1 MLMSLAIRSFYK
13 PLCCLDKMRKEVL
26 ALAFILFISLILYL
40 RLYIT
45 GYDVLQDDET
55 MIGQGAVREVQAGKC
70 TDLYPAESIDYYVDP
85 EGKCAP
91 CSDSNEGSVNK
102 PWCTIQRAL
111 DTKKTVHFK
120 GGERLYL
127 RGGIHRYDSLKLP
140 ITRPD
145 GSAYEGYLDGTMDR
159 PTTVSSYPDELA
171 SIYAS
176 ERPSGWEKRTLSD
189 NSVVWVLNWREYLE
203 KNFPLYL
210 QKKNFFFS
218 DAFSTGSSPEAEFL
232 QTPQSVFIDSF
243 DTEISK
249 PVILRQANESQIAV
263 RSYRGASN
271 PLDTSA
277 SLYYKD
283 YQSMPEGYAYYDNRI
298 SSENFGLLYVKLP
311 SELRGR
317 DANSLPIEIPLDYV
331 SFLGPYVHKIVLIAN
346 LSFRFSNSMLDYE
359 GGSYYNGHDGGLMFN
374 SPYGKLENVDL
385 SYHAFRGAVGSC
397 DHCRIINS
405 TFSYNGNTGSGLI
418 GNNIT
423 YERNVFRRNSQRLFN
438 LAWNAG
444 GMKLIAP
451 LFNFTIHNN
460 LFQDDGAS
468 IGLWLDFT
476 GDGWNIVEQIKRG
489 EVEINW
495 DNYIGAGHLID
506 GNVFW
511 NDGLAIETSPGSV
524 TRPIFIK
531 NNLFLGEN
539 NTLKKAINIQS
550 SPFVIIENNL
560 FSNLYQAIVVD
571 TIINWQ
577 ASEKEFKVR
586 SRQTDVQVSKNIFLN
601 VSFPIVFGEE
611 TSYSLPSNPLVF
623 IRNTADNNIYYGT
636 RKPNPVFR
644 RIVENVD
651 FSQKFAPHSASHP
664 LNQLRSYN
672 VHLSAYDKDNDFT
685 NGISPNI
692 GLEEDDYEWYKRQNI
707 NELENTVYF
716 SKALLLSYD
725 YLDWGVHN
733 KYTFNDWRERTGND
747 IHSTTEN
754 PRILFTSAGE
764 STFPTDSPAQKL
776 GIQKLDFISVPLP
789 RATLRILT
797 PEGRDYAHNVLGLNY
812 YYDGPPLR
820 SCWYSLD
827 GGATNITFVCGMNV
841 TSINSAEGM
850 NIWSIFLQD
859 ELLRVHTKDI
869 TFFVDSIPPNIWGMS
884 VVPTSPALFRDE
896 QQYTFSVNVYDASI
910 VTLVLDGQE
919 HPASLDNGKYLVRV
933 SNLDVGS
940 HQYFWETFD
949 SIGNLKRGEMQTY
962 VVEAPLVV
970 PPVDSSVPTL
980 DSHIIILEP
989 RSTLYNKSL
998 GNLQYLL
1005 IGSFST
1011 CWYSLDN
1018 GLTNTTITCGMNVT
1032 GLPFGEGAFIWLVG
1046 GRDIFGRNITDRT
1059 SFSVD
1064 KTAPDLA
1071 FVVPTPVSG
1080 SVLQQDFIELNVSSS
1095 ARDISRLEFSVFQ
1108 GGVERGRG
1116 GNRGPSLYRNLSL
1129 SSGEYVLAAYVIDL
1143 AGNSRRIGP
1152 VQVTLAPR
1160 SNVPVPK
1167 LVPAP
1172 SLTPTVPDT
1181 ITIPLHELITH
1192 ELSENKLVSGV
1203 SLRIYEGDG
1212 VVFSDKPDEPIL
1224 IIQRIE
1230 ESHLVLTYLG
1240 KTYAL
1245 VLGRPYSLLLDGD
1258 IRHPVII
1265 EVGSLSP
1272 EHNLATVLFEQPHVV
1287 VRTSQSVQDSQASQS
1302 SSALTV
1308 PASPPILTNNGD
1320 GFGYTT
1326 GNSESVVSIN
1336 ESTAESS
1343 LGEKDGEESGTPNL
1357 SLKIILGA
1365 LVIILLIGIV
1375 VFWYFYSE

>member
-1 MLMSLAIRSFYK
+1 
-13 PLCCLDKMRKEVL
+13 MRKEVF
-26 ALAFILFISLILYL
+26 ALVLILFFLFVLYL
-40 RLYIT
+40 GLNLT
-45 GYDVLQDDET
+45 GYNVFQERVAMVESGET
-55 MIGQGAVREVQAGKC
+55 FKIQAGNC
-70 TDLYPAESIDYYVDP
+70 IDLYPVESTDYYVDP
-85 EGKCAP
+85 EGKCAS
-91 CSDSNEGSVNK
+91 CSDNNDGSVNK

-145 GSAYEGYLDGTMDR
+145 GSAYEGYLDGKIDR
-159 PTTVSSYPDELA
+159 PTVVSGYSNEQV

-176 ERPSGWEKRTLSD
+176 ERLSKWEKKTLSD
-189 NSVVWVLNWREYLE
+189 NSVVWVLNWREYLK

-210 QKKNFFFS
+210 QKRNFFFS
-218 DAFSTGSSPEAEFL
+218 DVYSTGVSPDPEFL
-232 QTPQSVFIDSF
+232 QTPQAVFIDSF
-243 DTEISK
+243 GTEISK

-263 RSYRGASN
+263 RSSIGASN
-271 PLDTSA
+271 PLDTGA

-283 YQSMPEGYAYYDNRI
+283 YQNMPAGYSYYDNRI
-298 SSENFGLLYVKLP
+298 SSENFGLLYIKLP

-331 SFLGPYVHKIVLIAN
+331 SFLGPYVHKRVLIAN
-346 LSFRFSNSMLDYE
+346 LSFRFSNSLLDYGE
-359 GGSYYNGHDGGLMFN
+359 SVYYEGHDGGLMFN

-405 TFSYNGNTGSGLI
+405 TFLYNGNTGSGLI

-423 YERNVFRRNSQRLFN
+423 YEGNVFRGNSQRPFN

-444 GMKLIAP
+444 GMKLIEP
-451 LFNFTIHNN
+451 LFNFTIRNN
-460 LFQDDGAS
+460 LFQDDSAS
-468 IGLWLDFT
+468 IGLWLDYT
-476 GDGWNIVEQIKRG
+476 GDGWNIVTHNKREG
-489 EVEINW
+489 TEINW
-495 DNYIGAGHLID
+495 ENYIGAGHIIE
-506 GNVFW
+506 GNIFW
-511 NDGLAIETSPGSV
+511 NDGLAIETSPGSAIY
-524 TRPIFIK
+524 PIVIK

-539 NTLKKAINIQS
+539 NTLKKINIQS
-550 SPFVIIENNL
+550 SSFVIIENNI

-571 TIINWQ
+571 TIIDWRANEQ
-577 ASEKEFKVR
+577 EFKVR
-586 SRQTDVQVSKNIFLN
+586 SRQTDVQVSRNIFLN
-601 VSFPIVFGEE
+601 VSFPVVFGEE
-611 TSYSLPSNPLVF
+611 TSYSSSSNPLVF

-644 RIVENVD
+644 RIMENVD
-651 FSQKFAPHSASHP
+651 FSQKFTSRVASHP

-672 VHLSAYDKDNDFT
+672 VHLLAYDKDNNFT
-685 NGISPNI
+685 NGVSPNI
-692 GLEEDDYEWYKRQNI
+692 GLEEDDYEWYKKHSI

-733 KYTFNDWRERTGND
+733 KYTFNDWREKTKND
-747 IHSTTEN
+747 LHSTMEN
-754 PRILFTSAGE
+754 PQILFTSNE
-764 STFPTDSPAQKL
+764 KFTFSADSPAQRL
-776 GIQKLDFISVPLP
+776 GILPLDLSSVSLP
-789 RATLRILT
+789 HATLLILT
-797 PEGRDYAHNVLGLNY
+797 PENKNYARNIFDFKY
-812 YYDGPPLR
+812 TYDGPTLR

-827 GGATNITFVCGMNV
+827 AGVTNITLTCGMNV
-841 TSINSAEGM
+841 TTVRGSEGK
-850 NIWSIFLQD
+850 NTWSVFLQD
-859 ELLRVHTKDI
+859 ELLRVHTKNAN
-869 TFFVDSIPPNIWGMS
+869 FFVDSVPPRVESMS
-884 VVPTSPALFRDE
+884 VNPLSPAFFNDD
-896 QQYTFSVNVYDASI
+896 QQYLFNAVVNDADI

-919 HPASLDNGKYLVRV
+919 HPASLDNGKYVVRI
-933 SNLDVGS
+933 SNLNVGS
-940 HQYFWETFD
+940 HQYFWEAFD
-949 SIGNLKRGEMQTY
+949 SIGNLKREKMQTY

-970 PPVDSSVPTL
+970 PPVNPSTPAL

-1018 GLTNTTITCGMNVT
+1018 GLTNTTIPCGMNVT
-1032 GLPFGEGAFIWLVG
+1032 GLPFGEGVFIWLVG
-1046 GRDIFGRNITDRT
+1046 GRDILGRNIVDRT

-1064 KTAPDLA
+1064 KTAPDLVFSA
-1071 FVVPTPVSG
+1071 PTPALG

-1095 ARDISRLEFSVFQ
+1095 ARDILRLEFSVSQ

-1129 SSGEYVLAAYVIDL
+1129 PYGAYTLAAYVIDL

-1152 VQVTLAPR
+1152 VQVTLAPI
-1160 SNVPVPK
+1160 SSTPAPSPA
-1167 LVPAP
+1167 PAP
-1172 SLTPTVPDT
+1172 SLTSTVPDT
-1181 ITIPLHELITH
+1181 ITIPFHEPITH
-1192 ELSENKLVSGV
+1192 EVSENELVRGV
-1203 SLRIYEGDG
+1203 SLRIHEGDG
-1212 VVFSDKPDEPIL
+1212 VIFSDKPDEPIL

-1258 IRHPVII
+1258 TRRPVII

-1272 EHNLATVLFEQPHVV
+1272 EHNIATVLFEQPRSTVL
-1287 VRTSQSVQDSQASQS
+1287 ASQS
-1302 SSALTV
+1302 ASAQAPSSSNTLATPNL
-1308 PASPPILTNNGD
+1308 PPILTSNGD
-1320 GFGYTT
+1320 GSGY
-1326 GNSESVVSIN
+1326 GISKPESPDSIN
-1336 ESTAESS
+1336 ESTTESS
-1343 LGEKDGEESGTPNL
+1343 LSEQNGEELETQ
-1357 SLKIILGA
+1357 SLLLKVIIGVLIITFLIG
-1365 LVIILLIGIV
+1365 LVI
-1375 VFWYFYSE
+1375 FWYISSK